1 MIFKKMLFWQISLVP
16 SLKTTRSKMTQDDAT
31 TVVLE
36 GVAY

>member
-1 MIFKKMLFWQISLVP
+1 
-16 SLKTTRSKMTQDDAT
+16 MTQDDAT